1 MLKKKNKIIIIFL
14 FSIIS
19 SIPLFFNKNLLMSDD
34 ILFHI
39 SRIHGVFDNIKIGK
53 IIPVYYNYLNNFGYA
68 NGLFY
73 PDLFLYVPAL
83 LIKLGLNI
91 NISTK
96 IFIYLINLSSLISMY
111 ICVKTITKNEKRSL
125 LAIFLYSMSFYKVVC
140 IFQRGALG
148 EALGFIFIPLIIL
161 GLYEIFYDDEKKGF
175 FLVIGLFGLISSHL
189 ITSYILVLMI
199 IIFTIINIKKL
210 KEKQRTKSLIFNI
223 TFSILITSY
232 FWLPLIEQLLSQEFN
247 LESNINIYSNIT
259 PLYLLITDIPITLK
273 EWFPA
278 GIGIIY
284 YLFII
289 LNYKKLK
296 QDKFIKT
303 LITIV
308 IILLALTSLEILWK
322 IPIIYK
328 TLKIIQFPWRT
339 YTLLTSVAIIIFS
352 IKCEKNKYLKI
363 SKKYIVIVYLLNC
376 FILFFN
382 NPIKEQ
388 INNYNIMLGEYLPKE
403 VVKNNSINN
412 YNNKLKYHFENNI
425 LKIEIKKE
433 QNIELP
439 LIYYKGYKACGKEN
453 CYDIHKTEN
462 GLIGINNLEK
472 KDIITVYYQGTKI
485 YKISKYT
492 SIIGIITYI
501 FINMEKKYLLK
512 KNNML

>member
-73 PDLFLYVPAL
+73 PDLFLYIPAL
-83 LIKLGLNI
+83 LMKLGLTI
-91 NISTK
+91 TLSTK
-96 IFIYLINLSSLISMY
+96 IFIYIINLSALISMY
-111 ICVKTITKNEKRSL
+111 TCIKTITKNENKSIL
-125 LAIFLYSMSFYKVVC
+125 SVFLYSMSFYKIVC

-161 GLYEIFYDDEKKGF
+161 GLYEIFYDNEKKGF
-175 FLVIGLFGLISSHL
+175 YIVIGLFGLISSHL
-189 ITSYILVLMI
+189 ITSYITILII
-199 IIFTIINIKKL
+199 IIFTIMNIKKL
-210 KEKQRTKSLIFNI
+210 KEKDRLKSLIFNI
-223 TFSILITSY
+223 TFSMIITSY

-259 PLYLLITDIPITLK
+259 PLYLLITDIPVTLK

-303 LITIV
+303 LILII
-308 IILLALTSLEILWK
+308 IILIFLTSLNILWK

-339 YTLLTSVAIIIFS
+339 YTLLTCISIIIFS

-363 SKKYIVIVYLLNC
+363 SKKYIVAVYILNC

-388 INNYNIMLGEYLPKE
+388 INNYTIMLGEYLPKE
-403 VVKNNSINN
+403 VVKNDSTKT
-412 YNNKLKYHFENNI
+412 YNNKLKYDFENNI
-425 LKIEIKKE
+425 LKIENKNE

-439 LIYYKGYKACGKEN
+439 LIYYKGYKACGKEK
-453 CYDIHKTEN
+453 CYDIHKTNN
-462 GLIGINNLEK
+462 GLIEINNIEK
-472 KDIITVYYQGTKI
+472 KDTIKIYYEGTKI
-485 YKISKYT
+485 YKISKYI
-492 SIIGIITYI
+492 SMIGIITCI
-501 FINMEKKYLLK
+501 FINMTKKYL
-512 KNNML
+512 